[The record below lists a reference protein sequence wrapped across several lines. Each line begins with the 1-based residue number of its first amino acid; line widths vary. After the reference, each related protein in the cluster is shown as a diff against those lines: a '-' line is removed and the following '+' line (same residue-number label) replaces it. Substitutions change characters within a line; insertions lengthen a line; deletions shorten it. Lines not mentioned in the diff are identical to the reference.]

1 MDAPILLIVDDEES
15 VRSLVREWLTPRSC
29 TVIEGRTAADG
40 LMRISGEVDL
50 VLLQFPLPD
59 SDGLNVLQR
68 MRELAPDT
76 VIVLMSAV
84 SAVEAAVDAM
94 RHGADD
100 YVSKPLDLDT
110 VTAVVAHAL
119 ERNRLRRVVRA
130 LRAGKGREY
139 GFDVIIGASPV
150 MVAVKSML
158 GRVAASP
165 ATTVLLMG
173 ETGTGKHLAAKAIHY
188 NSDRATQPFI
198 DVACS
203 AFPEP
208 LLESELFG
216 DERGVFTGA
225 PRQKRALF
233 EVADRGTAFLDD
245 IGEVTPALQP
255 TLLRFLEEHCF
266 TRVGGLHEIQVDVRV
281 VAATNRD
288 LYADVKAGRFR
299 EDLCDRLHAMPVCLP
314 PLRERPGDIL
324 LLANH
329 FIDRYNSEFGKRVRG
344 VMPEA
349 MALLEHH
356 RWPGNV
362 CELRNVIERAMLLL
376 DSDWIGADAI
386 APLVRPEWSLPFR
399 LPADGV
405 NLEAV
410 EQQLVVQALDR
421 AGGNQTQAGHLLG
434 LNRDQVRYRI
444 AKFGLGV
451 HHLVDSRA
459 PGWRDSA

>member
-15 VRSLVREWLTPRSC
+15 VRSLVREWLTPRGC
-29 TVIEGRTAADG
+29 TVIEGSTAAEG

-59 SDGLNVLQR
+59 SDGLDVLQR

-76 VIVLMSAV
+76 VVVLMSALSSTE
-84 SAVEAAVDAM
+84 SAVEAM

-119 ERNRLRRVVRA
+119 ERNSLRREVRA

-150 MVAVKSML
+150 MVALKSLL

-188 NSDRATQPFI
+188 NSDRATQAFI

-203 AFPEP
+203 TFPEP

-216 DERGVFTGA
+216 EERGVFTDA
-225 PRQKRALF
+225 PRQKRGLF
-233 EVADRGTAFLDD
+233 EVADRGTAFVDE
-245 IGEVTPALQP
+245 IGDVTPGLQ
-255 TLLRFLEEHCF
+255 TKLLRFLEDRSF
-266 TRVGGLHEIQVDVRV
+266 TRVGGRHEIRVDVRV

-288 LYADVKAGRFR
+288 LDADVKTGRLR
-299 EDLCDRLHAMPVCLP
+299 EDLFDRLHAVPVCLP

-329 FIDRYNSEFGKRVRG
+329 FIDRYNREFGKRVRG

-349 MALLEHH
+349 MALLEQY

-362 CELRNVIERAMLLL
+362 RELRNVIERAMLLL
-376 DSDWIGADAI
+376 DTDWIVADAI
-386 APLVRPEWSLPFR
+386 APMMRPAWSLPFW
-399 LPADGV
+399 LPADGMK
-405 NLEAV
+405 LEDV
-410 EQQLVVQALDR
+410 EQQLVVQR
-421 AGGNQTQAGHLLG
+421 SEGRKEEIQSRQ
-434 LNRDQVRYRI
+434 RI
-444 AKFGLGV
+444 
-451 HHLVDSRA
+451 
-459 PGWRDSA
+459 

>member
-15 VRSLVREWLTPRSC
+15 VRSLLREQFTRQGC
-29 TVIEGRTAADG
+29 TVIEGSTATEA

-50 VLLQFPLPD
+50 VMLDFPLPD
-59 SDGLNVLQR
+59 GNGLQVLQR

-76 VIVLMSAV
+76 VIVLMTVV
-84 SAVEAAVDAM
+84 SSVEDAVEAM
-94 RHGADD
+94 RQGADD

-110 VTAVVAHAL
+110 VTEVVAHAL
-119 ERNRLRRVVRA
+119 ETNRLRREVRA

-139 GFDVIIGASPV
+139 GFDVIIGTSPA
-150 MVAVKSML
+150 MVAVKSLL

-165 ATTVLLMG
+165 ATTVLLTG
-173 ETGTGKHLAAKAIHY
+173 ETGSGKHLAAKAIHY

-198 DVACS
+198 TIGCS

-208 LLESELFG
+208 LLENELFG
-216 DERGVFTGA
+216 DEPGVFTGA
-225 PRQKRALF
+225 HRQERGLF
-233 EVADRGTAFLDD
+233 GVVDRGTAFLDE
-245 IGEVTPALQP
+245 IGDVTPGLQAK
-255 TLLRFLEEHCF
+255 LLRFLDDHSF
-266 TRVGGLHEIQVDVRV
+266 TRV

-299 EDLCDRLHAMPVCLP
+299 ADLCDRLHAMPVCLP

-329 FIDRYNSEFGKRVRG
+329 FIDRLNGELGKRVRG

-349 MALLEHH
+349 MALLEYH

-362 CELRNVIERAMLLL
+362 RELRNVIERAMLLL
-376 DSDWIGADAI
+376 DSAWIGADAI
-386 APLVRPEWSLPFR
+386 APMVHPASSRPFR

-405 NLEAV
+405 NLEDV

-444 AKFGLGV
+444 EKFGLAV
-451 HHLVDSRA
+451 HHRGGIARTRVA
-459 PGWRDSA
+459 